1 MPETI
6 ARLLNDMGPLEA
18 DGSAIDRILDAVRT
32 HLGMEIAFASRFVGA
47 TRQFTHIRSDL
58 PLPVSPGDAEPLE
71 ETFCHHIL
79 QGRLPELIRDAQQI
93 DFARTIPI
101 TTALPIGAHLNVPL
115 VMGDGSIYGTFCCVS
130 RSADHSLTVRDL
142 ATVKAFAGLAAS
154 LIDADVQRNAEEDA
168 LRARVDA
175 VLAENR
181 LAIHL
186 QPIHDLVHGGPAGL
200 ECLARFTDAERRA
213 PNEWF
218 EDAERVGRG
227 IDLELLAVREG
238 LRCLARIPAPFYVS
252 INASPDLVLSG
263 ELPALVHGMDRERLV
278 IEITEHARVEDYA
291 GLARAVEGLRPHARI
306 AIDDVGAGYAGLRH
320 ILDLRPDLLKLD
332 MSLTRAIDRDPAR
345 RALAQA
351 MVLFAQDIG
360 AKIVA
365 EGVETEGERDCLR
378 AIGIG
383 LGQGWLYARAM
394 PLVNAQQYLLG
405 EVEAPQPQAQLPQV
419 QAAPVARRA

>member
-6 ARLLNDMGPLEA
+6 GRLLHDMGPLDA
-18 DGSAIDRILDAVRT
+18 NDSAIDRILDAVRT
-32 HLGMEIAFASRFVGA
+32 HLGMEIAFASRFVDDK
-47 TRQFTHIRSDL
+47 RQFTHIRSDL

-71 ETFCHHIL
+71 ESFCHHIL
-79 QGRLPELIRDAQQI
+79 QGRLPELIRDAREI
-93 DFARTIPI
+93 PFARTIPI
-101 TTALPIGAHLNVPL
+101 TMALPVGAHLNVPL
-115 VMGDGSIYGTFCCVS
+115 VMKDGSVYGTFCCVS
-130 RSADHSLTVRDL
+130 RSADHSLTDRDL

-154 LIDADVQRNAEEDA
+154 LIDADRHRLAEEQA
-168 LRARVDA
+168 LRERVDE
-175 VLAENR
+175 VLAGQHM
-181 LAIHL
+181 AIHL
-186 QPIHDLVHGGPAGL
+186 QPIHDLGHGGPAGL
-200 ECLARFTDAERRA
+200 ECLARFADAERRP

-218 EDAERVGRG
+218 DDAERVGRG
-227 IDLELLAVREG
+227 IELELLAVREG

-252 INASPDLVLSG
+252 INASPDLVMSG

-278 IEITEHARVEDYA
+278 IEITEHTRVEDYA
-291 GLARAVEGLRPHARI
+291 GLARAVETLRPHARI

-351 MVLFAQDIG
+351 MVLFADDIG
-360 AKIVA
+360 ARIVA

-405 EVEAPQPQAQLPQV
+405 KVEAPLPEV
-419 QAAPVARRA
+419 QAAPIARRA